1 VLDAAT
7 VDFSGLL
14 SDPSHM
20 TFYRSFLTTFS
31 LDPLDPPMII
41 VMALLFT
48 AFWKMLMARMVFLP
62 GMQVLTD
69 REEAT
74 VGLIEKAEGLA
85 AEAASLQGRLA
96 ERLSQVRAEALARK
110 AAELS
115 RARDEAA
122 QLLAGAEAQA
132 NELSDRSAVQTEQ
145 EVSAARERLAGEM
158 GALSSA
164 IVQRAVSAYD

>member
-1 VLDAAT
+1 M
-7 VDFSGLL
+7 VDFSALL
-14 SDPSHM
+14 GDPPAM
-20 TFYRSFLTTFS
+20 ELYRSFLTTFA

-48 AFWKMLMARMVFLP
+48 AFWKLLMARTVFQP
-62 GMQVLTD
+62 GMQLLAD

-74 VGLIEKAEGLA
+74 EGLTEKSVA
-85 AEAASLQGRLA
+85 LTAEAASLQGRLS
-96 ERLSQVRAEALARK
+96 ERLSQVRNEALARK

-122 QLLAGAEAQA
+122 RLIAGAEAQA
-132 NELSDRSAVQTEQ
+132 VALAERSAVQTAQ

-158 GALSSA
+158 GALSKA